1 MSSSVTLSTLR
12 PDASKR
18 NHVNA
23 TAQSPPSSPPAAAA
37 DLSTFPSDGEER
49 VSNGAT
55 SNGHGAPDLSGPPPD
70 GGYGWV
76 VILVC
81 FVHTFWQ
88 NAWTGSWGILQ
99 VALLETTLRGEQSS
113 TISFIGSLGIA
124 LSVGLGLA
132 VIRLARTWGAR
143 WTSLTGIVLY
153 GVSCLASAEAVSN
166 VGGLFVACG
175 VTYGVGACLIYTMSN
190 SLPIQWFDARLG
202 TANGIVKL
210 GGGVGATVMAVV
222 TGVLTDRLGVA
233 WTFRVFGL
241 ASLATG
247 VPLTFLIRERAPT
260 KASFEIDWSLFRDPS
275 FTCLF
280 VSGVVG
286 VFSIYVPPFFL
297 PAVATSL
304 GFGPNGV
311 VGVVACFNACMAVG
325 RLTSG
330 FACDY
335 FGAMNTML
343 LTMALNGITM
353 FAIWSF
359 ASTLPVLFAFAVFN
373 GVANGAFFVALPTAV
388 GRLAGERRGAGAVS
402 ITLTGWMP
410 GLLVGNPIASFLIDA
425 SGASGAKSI
434 VPYRPAIFYA
444 GGTAVLSALFVLA
457 ARLWA
462 DRRLAKKL

>member
-1 MSSSVTLSTLR
+1 MPMSLPSRRCRTGLRRRSEPPTTAGDDLESV
-12 PDASKR
+12 P
-18 NHVNA
+18 
-23 TAQSPPSSPPAAAA
+23 
-37 DLSTFPSDGEER
+37 
-49 VSNGAT
+49 
-55 SNGHGAPDLSGPPPD
+55 GPPPD
-70 GGYGWV
+70 GGYGWAV
-76 VILVC
+76 VLVC
-81 FVHTFWQ
+81 F

-99 VALLETTLRGEQSS
+99 VALFETTLRGSPAS
-113 TISFIGSLGIA
+113 TVSFVGSLGIA
-124 LSVGLGLA
+124 LSVGLGIL
-132 VIRLARTWGAR
+132 VIRLARSWGAR

-190 SLPIQWFDARLG
+190 SLPIQWFSVRLG
-202 TANGIVKL
+202 TANGVVKL

-247 VPLTFLIRERAPT
+247 VPLPFLIRERAPA
-260 KASFEIDWSLFRDPS
+260 KASFDIDWTLFKDPG

-280 VSGVVG
+280 VSGVIG
-286 VFSIYVPPFFL
+286 VFSIYAPPFFL

-304 GFGPNGV
+304 DFGPNGV
-311 VGVVACFNACMAVG
+311 VGVVACFNACMALG

-330 FACDY
+330 FACDF
-335 FGAMNTML
+335 FGAINIMF

-353 FAIWSF
+353 FAVWSV
-359 ASTLPVLFAFAVFN
+359 ASTLPLLFLFAVLN
-373 GVANGAFFVALPTAV
+373 GIANGAFFVALPTAV

-402 ITLTGWMP
+402 ITLTGWTP
-410 GLLVGNPIASFLIDA
+410 GLLLGNPIAGFLIDA
-425 SGASGAKSI
+425 TGAAGADSI

-444 GGTAVLSALFVLA
+444 GSTAVLSAMFVLA
-457 ARLWA
+457 ARVWA
-462 DRRLAKKL
+462 DRSLTKKV